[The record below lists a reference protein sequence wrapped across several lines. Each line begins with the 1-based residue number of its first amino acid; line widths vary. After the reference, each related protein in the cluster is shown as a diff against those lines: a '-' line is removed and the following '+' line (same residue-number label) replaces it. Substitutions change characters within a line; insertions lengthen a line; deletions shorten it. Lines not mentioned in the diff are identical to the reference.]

1 MSSILKL
8 WPVAAV
14 IVALGIFLGFS
25 FYAKPHKFISP
36 QCESA
41 IKLIE
46 WVETADPI
54 ADAKQALQSGN
65 RSRAIVKGYSKMSCN
80 PRHRELNAAAEKYA
94 DLYDNFIQKNAQKVK
109 RAPKKEVK
117 KSVEILNSLL

>member
-1 MSSILKL
+1 MSSILKI

-36 QCESA
+36 QCENA
-41 IKLIE
+41 IQLLE

-54 ADAKQALQSGN
+54 ADAKQALQAGN
-65 RSRAIVKGYSKMSCN
+65 KSRAVVKGYTKMSCN

-94 DLYDNFIQKNAQKVK
+94 DLYDNFIQKNAKKIKKPVEKKVK
-109 RAPKKEVK
+109 S
-117 KSVEILNSLL
+117 SVDVLNSLL